1 MRKFESTKGCVGP
14 ALADGIMRQE
24 PIDYESRQ
32 KADGG
37 NCPFCRSTSVV
48 TGKLV
53 GGEGRTGF
61 VADHLKSFVWT
72 FTPFHVVVRAPRSSA
87 PNAAQSGRRRMRPS
101 SGNAT
106 LAGAK
111 TVDAKS
117 KPTYCRVPRVGVL
130 ADLRLSR
137 YRR

>member
-1 MRKFESTKGCVGP
+1 
-14 ALADGIMRQE
+14 MRQE

-53 GGEGRTGF
+53 GGEGTTGF

-72 FTPFHVVVRAPRSSA
+72 FTPFHVVIEGPAFICSECGAVWSQAD
-87 PNAAQSGRRRMRPS
+87 AAQFRERYARWCKDSGR
-101 SGNAT
+101 
-106 LAGAK
+106 
-111 TVDAKS
+111 
-117 KPTYCRVPRVGVL
+117 
-130 ADLRLSR
+130 
-137 YRR
+137 